1 MSEINAGEPTETELV
16 MDRAD
21 LFRAAWA
28 LLRDLQGADSPD
40 VMEVAQ
46 VADYLSGEGGWAL

>member
-21 LFRAAWA
+21 MFRAAWA
-28 LLRDLQGADSPD
+28 LLRDLQNTDTPD

>member
-1 MSEINAGEPTETELV
+1 MSEIDAGEPTETELI
-16 MDRAD
+16 MDRAGIY
-21 LFRAAWA
+21 RAAWA
-28 LLRDLQGADSPD
+28 LLRDLQGTDSPD

>member
-1 MSEINAGEPTETELV
+1 MSEINAGEPTEVEDV
-16 MDRAD
+16 MDRAEY
-21 LFRAAWA
+21 FRAAWA
-28 LLRDLQGADSPD
+28 LLRDLQNTDTPD

>member
-28 LLRDLQGADSPD
+28 LLRDLQRTDSPD
-40 VMEVAQ
+40 VMEVAT
-46 VADYLSGEGGWAL
+46 VADFLGGEGGWAL

>member
-1 MSEINAGEPTETELV
+1 MSEIDAGEPSEVEFV

-21 LFRAAWA
+21 MFRAAYV
-28 LLRDLQGADSPD
+28 LLQQLQNTATPD

-46 VADYLSGEGGWAL
+46 VADYLSGEGGWSL

>member
-1 MSEINAGEPTETELV
+1 MSEIDAGEPTETELI

-21 LFRAAWA
+21 IFRAAWA
-28 LLRDLQGADSPD
+28 LLRDLQESDSPD